1 MVQIDHNAATLE
13 RAGGSEK
20 HIGSQSAAPAAAQE
34 RPVAFL
40 GILFLTVILVLS
52 AIVAANWRLTPMQ
65 FSQSRMET
73 VADTFMSGANYANWD
88 LNIDIRGMRRAHI
101 ARLTETPELII
112 QGASHWQEASADL
125 VPGVVVANAHVH
137 RDYYEDLLA
146 VAELLVRHDR
156 LPKTLVLTIRDQTFL
171 PVDRRTDSLWRYIGP
186 EYHDMAAR
194 LGIQSHSWAE
204 IFPFADY
211 VGLSSLVALREKA
224 IQYFTAPMRPGA
236 TKEDKLQTL
245 DVLMPDGS
253 IRWSHE
259 HDAIFTPEW
268 SRAHALENAAARK
281 NAPIVIDPDGVKAI
295 DLLVGFLTEKG
306 VDVVLAH
313 PPFNP
318 IFYNEIL
325 GTEYDRGL
333 QRVTAIT
340 ARIAA
345 THGARVIGSFNPNAV
360 GCTKEMYIDM
370 EHSKPVCLG
379 RLLQQAL
386 PQPKSAAIAQ
396 RQKRK

>member
-1 MVQIDHNAATLE
+1 MHIDHDAATFD
-13 RAGGSEK
+13 RATGVEEK
-20 HIGSQSAAPAAAQE
+20 IGAKRTGATPADAE
-34 RPVAFL
+34 RPLAFL
-40 GILFLTVILVLS
+40 GILFLTVIVMLA
-52 AIVAANWRLTPMQ
+52 AIVAGNWRLTPMQ

-73 VADTFMSGANYANWD
+73 VAEHFVAGENYANWD

-101 ARLTETPELII
+101 ARLTETPDLIVL
-112 QGASHWQEASADL
+112 GASHWQEASADL
-125 VPGVVVANAHVH
+125 IPGVSYYNAHVH

-146 VAELLVRHDR
+146 VTELLVRHDR
-156 LPKTLVLTIRDQTFL
+156 VPQTLVLTIRDQTFL

-194 LGIQSHSWAE
+194 LGVPSHSWVE

-224 IQYFTAPMRPGA
+224 VQWFSAPMRPGP

-253 IRWSHE
+253 IRWSHD
-259 HDAIFTPEW
+259 HDAMFTPER
-268 SRAHALENAAARK
+268 SRRLSLEGAAERK
-281 NAPIVIDPDGVKAI
+281 NHPIVIDADGVKAI
-295 DLLVGFLTEKG
+295 DRLVAMLTGRG

-340 ARIAA
+340 AGIAA
-345 THGARVIGSFNPNAV
+345 THGARVIGSFNPDAV
-360 GCTKEMYIDM
+360 GCAEQLYIDM
-370 EHSKPVCLG
+370 EHSKPACLA
-379 RLLQQAL
+379 RLLEQAR
-386 PQPKSAAIAQ
+386 PQPTAEAVAQQ
-396 RQKRK
+396 RQ